1 MHERSLVGAEFRN
14 GFSENMVSYCDS
26 VITPYSAKLRK
37 FSFKSVKDRVPIA
50 VNEISLTLL
59 FVLFIAAHTSTYIF
73 VSSFRFFILCL
84 HLFNVVI
91 FYQIHI
97 PAVFLGRICISG
109 TKNTRRI
116 WRVLYLCIQISLI
129 KGDLFV

>member
-1 MHERSLVGAEFRN
+1 
-14 GFSENMVSYCDS
+14 MVSYCDS
-26 VITPYSAKLRK
+26 VITPSSAKFRK

-59 FVLFIAAHTSTYIF
+59 FVLFIVAHTSTYIF
-73 VSSFRFFILCL
+73 VSSFRFFRFFILCL

-109 TKNTRRI
+109 MKNTRRI